1 MHKEFSRNTFF
12 LRNTFLGERTNCMH
26 RNRGILTVGL
36 KTKTVEIVGIIFP
49 RPQPPKPMVLE
60 IMFCCQSFIKTT
72 VVHNTTSNKVC
83 LRRMKTSI
91 N

>member
-1 MHKEFSRNTFF
+1 
-12 LRNTFLGERTNCMH
+12 MH

-36 KTKTVEIVGIIFP
+36 KTKTVEIVSIIFP
-49 RPQPPKPMVLE
+49 HTQPPKPMVLE
-60 IMFCCQSFIKTT
+60 IILCCQNFIKTT
-72 VVHNTTSNKVC
+72 IVHNTTSNKVR